1 MIKRINPI
9 VPILVLVI
17 TLIMVS
23 FKYKTLLDEH
33 SRQQTNIN
41 AVFKRDLSTARNL
54 FAESFLTNEY
64 SVNYNYNQAQS
75 QIASAFQ
82 LFQFTTYADSN
93 NGLMEPLDNLSNI
106 MMRDEY
112 KEIVMKKSN
121 LIYQDLSQLTIN
133 PDDKQATEKLVK
145 LIEEIIPKRS

>member
-9 VPILVLVI
+9 VPILVLAI

-41 AVFKRDLSTARNL
+41 AVFKKDLSAARNL

-75 QIASAFQ
+75 QIVSAFQ